1 MDQSAK
7 RMELAQNVAT
17 QTSDIVKA
25 ESVLAQNREKLNTI
39 TAERFRD
46 ITAKLVEDR
55 KLLQTALEE
64 VKKAQEKNRLSRIV
78 APVSGKVN
86 QLSVFTIGGVVTPA
100 QVLMVIVPEGTALE
114 IEAWAANKD
123 VGFLKIGQQ
132 AAVKLETFNFQ
143 KYGTLDAEVVELSGD
158 AKEDKEK
165 GTLLYRIALRLKQ
178 DKVLVDHSYIP
189 VSTGMAAVAEIKIK
203 QKRIIEFF
211 LDPFKRY
218 QDEALRER

>member
-1 MDQSAK
+1 MRSARILLEKLKEQLAWAQEKERMYERLVQEGGFSKVQLMDQSAK

-64 VKKAQEKNRLSRIV
+64 VKKAQEKNRMSRIV

-123 VGFLKIGQQ
+123 VGF
-132 AAVKLETFNFQ
+132 
-143 KYGTLDAEVVELSGD
+143 
-158 AKEDKEK
+158 
-165 GTLLYRIALRLKQ
+165 
-178 DKVLVDHSYIP
+178 
-189 VSTGMAAVAEIKIK
+189 
-203 QKRIIEFF
+203 
-211 LDPFKRY
+211 
-218 QDEALRER
+218 